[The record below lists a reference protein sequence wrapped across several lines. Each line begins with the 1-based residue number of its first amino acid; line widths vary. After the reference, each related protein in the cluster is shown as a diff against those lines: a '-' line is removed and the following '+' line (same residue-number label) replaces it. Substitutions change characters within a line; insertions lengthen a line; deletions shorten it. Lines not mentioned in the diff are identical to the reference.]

1 MSAAGPSQG
10 SRPPP
15 GEAARSD
22 ARGDHT
28 SGASLPA
35 GHEFRTAPRPMT
47 RERMRWY
54 VDIQETVQA
63 DTGRIVTQPPTIHDD
78 DDYAKKN
85 GLPGIIADGMISTN
99 WILGLLVDVF
109 GSEAAGK
116 GRLRTKYIAPVYED
130 QVIIACA
137 RVRGSTQDAKGRNVY
152 ELDVWCED
160 DTGLKVTVGEAVV
173 NSSTR

>member
-1 MSAAGPSQG
+1 VSASAP
-10 SRPPP
+10 
-15 GEAARSD
+15 
-22 ARGDHT
+22 RGAF
-28 SGASLPA
+28 GA

-78 DDYAKKN
+78 DDYARKN

-109 GSEAAGK
+109 GPDAAGR
-116 GRLRTKYIAPVYED
+116 GRLRTRYIAPVYED
-130 QVIIACA
+130 QVITACA
-137 RVRGSTQDAKGRNVY
+137 RVRSSTRDAEGRPVV

-160 DTGLKVTVGEAVV
+160 ATGLKVTVGEAVV
-173 NSSTR
+173 HASDR

>member
-1 MSAAGPSQG
+1 MTSASFA
-10 SRPPP
+10 P
-15 GEAARSD
+15 GF
-22 ARGDHT
+22 
-28 SGASLPA
+28 
-35 GHEFRTAPRPMT
+35 EFRAAPRPMT

-54 VDIQETVQA
+54 VDIQDTVQA

-78 DDYAKKN
+78 DAYAKKN

-109 GSEAAGK
+109 GPEAAGK

-137 RVRGSTQDAKGRNVY
+137 KVRTTYRAEERNVY

-173 NSSTR
+173 HSSTR

>member
-1 MSAAGPSQG
+1 MSAYT
-10 SRPPP
+10 P
-15 GEAARSD
+15 GY
-22 ARGDHT
+22 
-28 SGASLPA
+28 
-35 GHEFRTAPRPMT
+35 EFRTPPRPMT

-78 DDYAKKN
+78 DAYARKN

-109 GSEAAGK
+109 GAEAAGK

-130 QVIIACA
+130 QVIVAVA
-137 RVRGSTQDAKGRNVY
+137 RVRGATRVEGRTVY

-160 DTGLKVTVGEAVV
+160 DKGTKVTVGEAVV
-173 NSSTR
+173 HASTR

>member
-1 MSAAGPSQG
+1 MN
-10 SRPPP
+10 
-15 GEAARSD
+15 ART
-22 ARGDHT
+22 AR
-28 SGASLPA
+28 AMLAP
-35 GHEFRTAPRPMT
+35 GHELRAPPRPMT

-54 VDIQETVQA
+54 VDIQDTVQA

-78 DDYAKKN
+78 DDYARKN

-99 WILGLLVDVF
+99 WILGLLVDAF
-109 GSEAAGK
+109 GPEAAGR

-137 RVRGSTQDAKGRNVY
+137 RVRNAVRVAAGVSVY

-160 DTGLKVTVGEAVV
+160 DAGKKVTVGEAVV
-173 NSSTR
+173 HSTSR

>member
-1 MSAAGPSQG
+1 MNPD
-10 SRPPP
+10 PK
-15 GEAARSD
+15 RSGFD
-22 ARGDHT
+22 V
-28 SGASLPA
+28 GAQFCTP
-35 GHEFRTAPRPMT
+35 PRPMT

-78 DDYAKKN
+78 DAYAKKN

-109 GSEAAGK
+109 GPEAAGK
-116 GRLRTKYIAPVYED
+116 GRLKTKYIAPVYED
-130 QVIIACA
+130 QVITACG
-137 RVRGSTQDAKGRNVY
+137 RVRSARCDGAGVTVY
-152 ELDVWCED
+152 ELEVWCED

-173 NSSTR
+173 YSTLR